1 MANKL
6 PSKAN
11 QLFYS
16 LFFAL
21 FLMTGCDKFEGDQS
35 IPSYIRIDSI
45 GVKITSSIQGTAS
58 ASLTD
63 AWVYVDDQLIGCF
76 ELPAVIPVLAEGKC
90 NVKVYPGFKINGMN
104 NTRAPH
110 PMFNYFSFTKTLYP
124 DSTISLTNQLI
135 NGKQTLLTTYKEAC
149 TFKWMES
156 FADPSLSI
164 DSVKTSE
171 TGIGLTPDGYADVFE
186 GQFSGRIYMPDTVTY
201 FLGTNNEDLTL
212 PKLGRAVILELN
224 YKTNIDV
231 TIGMY
236 ATSTSQT
243 VMQPLLV
250 LSPTSTWKKI
260 YVNLS
265 PYVSSQSSAIS
276 YKIFFGVIRDESSS
290 AGEILLDNIKLVH
303 L

>member
-1 MANKL
+1 MAKKL

-11 QLFYS
+11 QLFYA
-16 LFFAL
+16 LFFSV
-21 FLMTGCDKFEGDQS
+21 FLMAGCDKFEGDQT

-45 GVKITSSIQGTAS
+45 GVKITSSTQGTAS

-76 ELPAVIPVLAEGKC
+76 ELPAVVPVLAEGNC
-90 NVKVYPGFKINGMN
+90 TIKVYPGFKINGMN

-110 PMFNYFSFTKTLYP
+110 PMFNFLTFKKVLYP
-124 DSTISLTNQLI
+124 DSTISLTTQSI
-135 NGKQTLLTTYKEAC
+135 NGKQTLLTTYKDNC

-156 FADPSLSI
+156 FADPSLSL
-164 DSVKTSE
+164 DSAKGSE
-171 TGIGLTPDGYADVFE
+171 TNIGLTPDGFDDVYE
-186 GQFSGRIYMPDTVTY
+186 GQFSGRIYMPDSVTY
-201 FLGTNNEDLTL
+201 FLGTNNEDLNL
-212 PKLGRAVILELN
+212 PKNGKAVILELN
-224 YKTNIDV
+224 YKTNVDV

-236 ATSTSQT
+236 ATSTSET

-265 PYVSSQSSAIS
+265 PFVSSQTSAIN
-276 YKIFFGVIRDESSS
+276 YKVFFGVLRSESDS